1 MQERIIIDP
10 QVCAGKP
17 CVRGTRIPVHMV
29 LDLLEEGLTADQILT
44 DYYPQLTK
52 EDIFACIGYA
62 NRLVKDE
69 EIHLS
74 HS

>member
-1 MQERIIIDP
+1 MQGRIIIDP

-44 DYYPQLTK
+44 DYYPQLTR

-62 NRLVKDE
+62 NSLVKNE
-69 EIHLS
+69 EIHLP
-74 HS
+74 HP

>member
-44 DYYPQLTK
+44 DYYPQLIK